1 MIYINLGIYNIEHVF
16 WVLAVTWFIGD
27 IMAKPF
33 FIIRRPEWIS
43 ALVVFCPEGPLKRG
57 MIGACISFF
66 PSFFLS
72 FLFTGVV

>member
-1 MIYINLGIYNIEHVF
+1 
-16 WVLAVTWFIGD
+16 
-27 IMAKPF
+27 MANPF

-66 PSFFLS
+66 LSFFAFLS
-72 FLFTGVV
+72 TGVGCLMLCAWEKLYHTVCICNVEEGPHPVD